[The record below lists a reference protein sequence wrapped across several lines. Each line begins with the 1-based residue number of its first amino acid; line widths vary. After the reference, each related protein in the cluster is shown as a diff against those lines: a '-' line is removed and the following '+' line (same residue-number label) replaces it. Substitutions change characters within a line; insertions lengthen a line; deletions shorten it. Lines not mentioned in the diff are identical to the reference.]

1 MQVSELTTH
10 TLGGDFVEVRLASAP
25 YRMTTV
31 CNWDGGMSLDRSI
44 VFDRTRRS
52 RLPCMSQPRVDDT
65 LAQVAVL
72 VCHACTGLQQIG

>member
-10 TLGGDFVEVRLASAP
+10 TLGGDFVEVRLAGAP

-31 CNWDGGMSLDRSI
+31 CNWDGGMSLDRSV
-44 VFDRTRRS
+44 VFDRTSRS
-52 RLPCMSQPRVDDT
+52 CLPCMRQPRVDNT

-72 VCHACTGLQQIG
+72 VCHARTGLQQLG

>member
-1 MQVSELTTH
+1 MQVGELMTH
-10 TLGGDFVEVRLASAP
+10 TLGGDFVEVRLAGAP

-31 CNWDGGMSLDRSI
+31 CNRDGGMSLDRSV

-52 RLPCMSQPRVDDT
+52 RPPCMSQPRVDDT

-72 VCHACTGLQQIG
+72 VCHARTGLQQIG